1 MVEGEFVAMLSAELI
16 DVDGVVQFVDLSYT
30 VKIEGK
36 TTWSPKH
43 PFKFKRQPEIQKEI
57 LHGVTGSVMPGET
70 LAIMGPS
77 GSGKTTLLN
86 LLGGRNQHGITGQ
99 STYNDIPYNKALKRR

>member
-1 MVEGEFVAMLSAELI
+1 MLI
-16 DVDGVVQFVDLSYT
+16 MQFVDLRNT

-36 TTWSPKH
+36 TTWSLKH
-43 PFKFKRQPEIQKEI
+43 PFVFKRQPEIQKEI
-57 LHGVTGSVMPGET
+57 LHGVTGSVVPGET

-86 LLGGRNQHGITGQ
+86 LLGGRNLHGVTGQ
-99 STYNDIPYNKALKRR
+99 STYNDLPYNKTLKRR

>member
-1 MVEGEFVAMLSAELI
+1 M
-16 DVDGVVQFVDLSYT
+16 QFVDLRNT
-30 VKIEGK
+30 VKIESN
-36 TTWSPKH
+36 TNWSPKH

-57 LHGVTGSVMPGET
+57 LHGVTGSVLPGET

-86 LLGGRNQHGITGQ
+86 ILGGRNQHGITGQ
-99 STYNDIPYNKALKRR
+99 YTYNDVPYNKALKRR